1 MKAVKSLLFLSIIL
15 TLVCHSVPVEAAL
28 KTVTFGIVRD
38 GPGTR
43 YAGVVEALL
52 EEVGTVLSGEYDAR
66 FPEDKVLDGNWTSQ
80 GVEGA
85 LDILLADPQVDIVLA
100 LGFASSHLAA
110 RRTDLPKP
118 VIAPFIIDVVTQ
130 NLPFADG
137 ASGVRNL
144 AYIDSF
150 RSLRR
155 DLEVFD
161 RIVPV
166 KEVALLASSH
176 IFEAIPQVE
185 RMCATYGEEMDIAV
199 YFIPVTS
206 SAEEALDAL
215 PKGVDAVFIAPLPRF
230 DEAELERLVAGLIK
244 RRLPSLSIW
253 EREEVERGLLAT
265 LSPTDTL
272 DYLARN
278 MGVIALNILG
288 GRDAGTIP
296 VAFSPGE
303 ELVINMATARAIGV
317 YPSLMVMTDAL
328 LINEEPEP
336 KGEVITLEDTVSLAM
351 SANLELAAADRR
363 VAAGEDLVL
372 ESRAPLL
379 PQIDLSAAGTVI
391 DDDRAEAA
399 QGALPE
405 RRITGSARLSQLIF
419 ADSARAGYDIE
430 KHLQT
435 SRVEDRESLRL
446 DVVQEAA
453 VAYFNVLRAMTTEKV
468 QKDNLKLTRSNL
480 ERARIRV
487 SVGAAGP
494 EEVYRWETVIA
505 ESRRAVL
512 AAESATRIAM
522 ITFNRILNRSQE
534 DEFSVQALDPK
545 ETLYGVM
552 DERIYG
558 YLNDERSIGRLSDFM
573 VREGLDNS
581 PELGAF
587 DAFILAQDRALLSAG
602 RTQYIPVVSLE
613 AGVTETFDEGGAGSD
628 PPPAAADDTDWTA
641 GVFAT
646 YPLYAGGQITTA
658 KRRALKELEQL
669 QTERAAFADRI
680 EERILA
686 VVQLIRTSYPSIQ
699 LSREA
704 AEAAGKNQ
712 DLVID
717 AYAEGIKS
725 IIDLIDAQNQ
735 SLTADLLAAN
745 TSYDF
750 LVDLAALQRVIGSF
764 AIYESVETRAPFLSR
779 LEEYF
784 DEQEKDN

>member
-15 TLVCHSVPVEAAL
+15 TLVCHSAPVEAA

-43 YAGVVEALL
+43 YAGAVEALL
-52 EEVGTVLSGEYDAR
+52 EEVGMVLSGEYDAR

-110 RRTDLPKP
+110 SRTDLPKP
-118 VIAPFIIDVVTQ
+118 VIAPFIIDVVIQ
-130 NLPFADG
+130 DLPFADG
-137 ASGVRNL
+137 ASGVHNL

-166 KEVALLASSH
+166 REVALLASSY
-176 IFEAIPQVE
+176 IFEAIPQLE
-185 RMCATYGEEMDIAV
+185 RMCGTYGKDMDIV
-199 YFIPVTS
+199 MCFIPVTS
-206 SAEEALDAL
+206 SAEEALEAL
-215 PKGVDAVFIAPLPRF
+215 PKGVDAVLVAPLPRF
-230 DEAELERLVAGLIK
+230 DDVELDRLVAGLIE

-253 EREEVERGLLAT
+253 EREEVERGLMAT
-265 LSPTDTL
+265 LSPTDTM

-278 MGVIALNILG
+278 MGIMVLNILG

-328 LINEEPEP
+328 LINEKPEP
-336 KGEVITLEDTVSLAM
+336 KGEVITLESAVSLAM
-351 SANLELAAADRR
+351 STNLELAAADRR

-372 ESRAPLL
+372 ESRSPLL

-399 QGALPE
+399 LGVLPE
-405 RRITGSARLSQLIF
+405 RRITGSAQLRQLIY
-419 ADSARAGYDIE
+419 ADSAWAGYDIE

-446 DVVQEAA
+446 DVIQEVA
-453 VAYFNVLRAMTTEKV
+453 VGYLKVLRAMTTEKI

-505 ESRRAVL
+505 QSRSDVL
-512 AAESATRIAM
+512 AAESATRTAM
-522 ITFNRILNRSQE
+522 ITFNRILNRSQK
-534 DEFSVQALDPK
+534 DEFYVQALDPK
-545 ETLYGVM
+545 ETLYGII
-552 DERIYG
+552 DERTND

-573 VREGLDNS
+573 VLEGLAGS

-602 RTQYIPVVSLE
+602 RTQYIPVFSLE
-613 AGVTETFDEGGAGSD
+613 AGVTETLDEGGAGSD
-628 PPPAAADDTDWTA
+628 PPPTATASADDTDWTV

-646 YPLYAGGQITTA
+646 YPLYAGGQITAA
-658 KRRALKELEQL
+658 KRRAMKELDQL

-686 VVQLIRTSYPSIQ
+686 AVQLIRTSYPSIQ
-699 LSREA
+699 LSSEA

-735 SLTADLLAAN
+735 SLTADLRAAN
-745 TSYDF
+745 TAYDF
-750 LVDLAALQRVIGSF
+750 LVDLASLQRAIGSF
-764 AIYESVETRAPFLSR
+764 AMYEGVETRTQFLSR

-784 DEQEKDN
+784 DNQE